1 MQVFYSNNIINTAI
15 FIEGQEHVH
24 LTKVLRKSEGDEVA
38 ICNGSGLMLSARIV
52 SISKKQTVL
61 EKIEILAQEKV
72 NTNKLILAVAPTK
85 NIDRY
90 QWMIEKCTEIG
101 ISKIIPFY
109 SKHSERRRLKLDRLQ
124 LIALSAMKQSKSLF
138 LPEIIEPISFKDLLK
153 MESVKQKGLAYMEE
167 ETTTIAKLI
176 SNLNRKEELLIAIGP
191 EGGFSEE
198 EVQQAKTN
206 GFAPISLGSKRL
218 RTETAAV
225 YSAVAYQLL

>member
-153 MESVKQKGLAYMEE
+153 MESVKQKCLAYMEE

>member
-52 SISKKQTVL
+52 SMSKKQTVL

-109 SKHSERRRLKLDRLQ
+109 SKHSERRRLKVDRLQ

>member
-1 MQVFYSNNIINTAI
+1 
-15 FIEGQEHVH
+15 
-24 LTKVLRKSEGDEVA
+24 
-38 ICNGSGLMLSARIV
+38 
-52 SISKKQTVL
+52 
-61 EKIEILAQEKV
+61 
-72 NTNKLILAVAPTK
+72 
-85 NIDRY
+85 
-90 QWMIEKCTEIG
+90 
-101 ISKIIPFY
+101 
-109 SKHSERRRLKLDRLQ
+109 
-124 LIALSAMKQSKSLF
+124 MKQSKSLF

-167 ETTTIAKLI
+167 ETTSIAKLI

>member
-109 SKHSERRRLKLDRLQ
+109 SKHSERRRLKVDRLQ

-153 MESVKQKGLAYMEE
+153 MESVKQKCLAYMEE

>member
-167 ETTTIAKLI
+167 ETTSIAKLI

>member
-109 SKHSERRRLKLDRLQ
+109 SKHSERRRLKVDRLQ

-167 ETTTIAKLI
+167 ETTSIAKLI

>member
-1 MQVFYSNNIINTAI
+1 MQVFYSNNMINTTI
-15 FIEGQEHVH
+15 FIEGQEHTH

-38 ICNGSGLMLSARIV
+38 ISNGCGLMLSARIV
-52 SISKKQTVL
+52 SVSKKQTVL
-61 EKIEILAQEKV
+61 EKMEILAQEKA

-138 LPEIIEPISFKDLLK
+138 LPKIIEPISFKDLLK
-153 MESVKQKGLAYMEE
+153 IESVNQKCLAYMEE

-176 SNLNRKEELLIAIGP
+176 PKLNRKEELLIAIGP

-198 EVQQAKTN
+198 EFQQAKTN

>member
-109 SKHSERRRLKLDRLQ
+109 SKHSERRRLKVDRLQ

-153 MESVKQKGLAYMEE
+153 MESVKQKCLAYMEE
-167 ETTTIAKLI
+167 ETTSIAKLI

>member
-1 MQVFYSNNIINTAI
+1 MQVFYSNNIINSSI
-15 FIEGQEHVH
+15 FIEGQEHIH

-61 EKIEILAQEKV
+61 EKMEILAQEKV

-109 SKHSERRRLKLDRLQ
+109 SKHSERRRLKVDRLQ
-124 LIALSAMKQSKSLF
+124 LMALSAMKQSKSLF

-153 MESVKQKGLAYMEE
+153 MESVNQKCLAYMEE

-176 SNLNRKEELLIAIGP
+176 PKLNRKEELLIAIGP

>member
-109 SKHSERRRLKLDRLQ
+109 SQHSERRRLKLDRLQ

-167 ETTTIAKLI
+167 ETTSIAKLI

>member
-38 ICNGSGLMLSARIV
+38 ISNGSGKMLSAIIY
-52 SISKKQTVL
+52 SISKKQTDK

-109 SKHSERRRLKLDRLQ
+109 SKHSERRRLKVDRLQ

-176 SNLNRKEELLIAIGP
+176 SNLNRKEELLLCFIADNAISCKRSN
-191 EGGFSEE
+191 FS
-198 EVQQAKTN
+198 
-206 GFAPISLGSKRL
+206 
-218 RTETAAV
+218 
-225 YSAVAYQLL
+225 LLLSECLL

>member
-109 SKHSERRRLKLDRLQ
+109 SKHSERRRLKVDRLQ